1 MAAMFVLLLFIALA
15 TAGLTGYVIFA
26 PLTWRHL
33 LDRGW
38 AERSG
43 GSPITPGGL
52 WWLLMGRFDQFGDRS
67 LNGLGRPAQ
76 VLGWCL
82 VIGLAGC
89 AVMLALGLGFG
100 P

>member
-1 MAAMFVLLLFIALA
+1 MAGMFVLLVFIALA

-38 AERSG
+38 AAQAD

-52 WWLLMGRFDQFGDRS
+52 WWLLRGRFAQFNDRG

-76 VLGWCL
+76 ILGWCL
-82 VIGLAGC
+82 VIGLLGC
-89 AVMLALGLGFG
+89 AVVIGAGIA

>member
-1 MAAMFVLLLFIALA
+1 MAGMFVLLIFIALA

-33 LDRGW
+33 QDRGRS
-38 AERSG
+38 AEAG
-43 GSPITPGGL
+43 GSPVTPGGL
-52 WWLLMGRFDQFGDRS
+52 IWLLRGGFVPMRDPG
-67 LNGLGRPAQ
+67 LNGLARPAQ
-76 VLGWCL
+76 ILGWCL

-89 AVMLALGLGFG
+89 AAVYLSGWA